1 MERDRRKE
9 EREQCRPRG
18 IPLPALRAVRQVRAL
33 SQRELAELA
42 GVSTN
47 TVRLLENH
55 RRGAYPGTVR
65 KLAAALEVSP
75 AELVREDHPDNRS
88 T

>member
-9 EREQCRPRG
+9 DREQCQPRS
-18 IPLPALRAVRQVRAL
+18 IPLPRLRDVRRHLAL

-42 GVSTN
+42 EVSTN
-47 TVRLLENH
+47 TVRLLENG

-65 KLAAALEVSP
+65 KLAAALEVP
-75 AELVREDHPDNRS
+75 PEELVRGHRHM
-88 T
+88 

>member
-9 EREQCRPRG
+9 DREQCRPRS
-18 IPLPALRAVRQVRAL
+18 IPLPRLRDVRRHLAL

-42 GVSTN
+42 EVSNN
-47 TVRLLENH
+47 TVRLLENG

-75 AELVREDHPDNRS
+75 AELVQGDRPE
-88 T
+88 